1 MLIISN
7 NVFADAW
14 TEIRNSCN
22 WFTNRYKCHVGIKK
36 QGQIGNYCSH
46 TSANCS
52 GVEEECSYTEYG
64 GSNPYQVTWARAYA
78 KVNEYEN
85 ETYEFGGYDGTDQWY
100 AGEDMSFLVPKYA
113 KYFMTYP
120 KMLGSNTHTSTSLK
134 MGQVIFD
141 EKNRKILIYNI
152 HGVIKSNP
160 VDITND
166 FAAFSIS
173 ITRSNKENT
182 ESTNEYLARRIWHS
196 NAFFNNGKLS
206 LGGSLKQA
214 TVNVKKNE
222 DNTEIVIEIP
232 FIEISIPA
240 SIDMSEI
247 EVNNGVDNGNKGEG
261 VSEKFVINEDAKEL
275 TISEEVIPTE
285 VFELSNYPNPIES
298 NATTVTI
305 KLPETEEIEVE
316 LCNYDGK
323 VVDKI
328 FKGEAK
334 KEEIL
339 EFQIRTDKVS
349 NGIGYIRLIT
359 GKKILMRKILIER

>member
-1 MLIISN
+1 MLTISN
-7 NVFADAW
+7 YAFADAW
-14 TEIRNSCN
+14 TEIKNNCN

-78 KVNEYEN
+78 KVNENEN

-100 AGEDMSFLVPKYA
+100 AGEDMSFFAPKYA

-120 KMLGSNTHTSTSLK
+120 KFLKSKRYTSTALK
-134 MGQVIFD
+134 IGQVVFD
-141 EKNRKILIYNI
+141 VKNRKILIYRV
-152 HGVIKSNP
+152 HGVISSNP
-160 VDITND
+160 LDITND
-166 FAAFSIS
+166 FAAFTIS
-173 ITRSNKENT
+173 ITRSNNKNT
-182 ESTNEYLARRIWHS
+182 ESTDEYLSRRIWYS

-206 LGGSLKQA
+206 LGGSLKSA
-214 TVNVKKNE
+214 TVNVKKSI
-222 DNTEIVIEIP
+222 DNTEIVVEIP
-232 FIEISIPA
+232 LIEISVPA

-261 VSEKFVINEDAKEL
+261 ISEKFVINEDAKEL
-275 TISEEVIPTE
+275 IVSEEVIPKE
-285 VFELSNYPNPIES
+285 VFELSNYPNPIE
-298 NATTVTI
+298 NNTTTI
-305 KLPETEEIEVE
+305 TLKLPETDHIEID
-316 LCNYDGK
+316 LCNYDGE

-328 FKGEAK
+328 FIGEAK
-334 KEEIL
+334 KNEIL
-339 EFQIRTDKVS
+339 EFQIKTDKVS

-359 GKKILMRKILIER
+359 NEKILMRKILIQR